1 MLQFATLPA
10 QGRNNFSRRLR
21 GERRERERGGGG
33 GEEEKENG
41 SQLCID
47 DGQASTEVVL

>member
-21 GERRERERGGGG
+21 RGEERERGGGG